1 MPLEVPNKNIKILE
15 MLEHLGLLHDEN
27 VSFKGTKWLT
37 VVWAVGAILC
47 GVGVGAF
54 CWLLQVCLGK
64 DFALLFSR

>member
-15 MLEHLGLLHDEN
+15 MLEYLGLLHDEN

-47 GVGVGAF
+47 GVRVDVFG
-54 CWLLQVCLGK
+54 WLLQVSLVK